1 MGNKKIRD
9 VCLAVREYQDR
20 NTGETKKA
28 YKNVGALMQNDED
41 GSYFILLERTFNP
54 AGAPNKDGKDT
65 VLLSCFIPQDQ
76 REQNGGASQSAG
88 RQQSYADA
96 SGGSAGQREFAP
108 IEDDIDF

>member
-28 YKNVGALMQNDED
+28 YKNVGALMQNEED
-41 GSYFILLERTFNP
+41 GSYFILLDRTFNP
-54 AGAPNKDGKDT
+54 AGAPSKDGKDT

-76 REQNGGASQSAG
+76 REQNGGANQSSG

-108 IEDDIDF
+108 IGDDIDF